1 MPIRGFREAVQRL
14 LAQQRSAAMAPA
26 RTASS
31 AARTGRAYAD
41 RGQRLVRS
49 ELRTV
54 ARRAGATRR
63 PPPART

>member
-1 MPIRGFREAVQRL
+1 MPMRRFREVVQRV
-14 LAQQRSAAMAPA
+14 LAQQRTAAMAPA

-54 ARRAGATRR
+54 TRRAGAPRR
-63 PPPART
+63 PPPARS

>member
-1 MPIRGFREAVQRL
+1 MPIRGFREAVQRV
-14 LAQQRSAAMAPA
+14 LAQHRAAAAAPA

-31 AARTGRAYAD
+31 AARTGRTYAD

-54 ARRAGATRR
+54 ARRAGPTRR
-63 PPPART
+63 PSQPRT

>member
-14 LAQQRSAAMAPA
+14 MAQQRTAATAPA

-31 AARTGRAYAD
+31 AARAGRAYAD

-54 ARRAGATRR
+54 ARRAGAARQ
-63 PPPART
+63 PPQPRS

>member
-1 MPIRGFREAVQRL
+1 MPMRAFREAVQRV
-14 LAQQRSAAMAPA
+14 LAQQRAAATAPV

-54 ARRAGATRR
+54 TRRANATGRPPARRA
-63 PPPART
+63 